1 MVPLI
6 YMILLLFVIKLSNAK
21 YKDYIMPLDKKL
33 NPLKNFLSAG
43 LFIIDLLGIKK
54 SAMLN
59 RQLMIKISELYGSQK
74 AAYYSKIHYANKIVY
89 MLAGILLIMIAGSF
103 TRIDIGFW
111 FFSVSLITGIYYS
124 SEKEIDKK
132 VNKRRTEIR
141 LGFPDFL
148 NSLTLLVN
156 AGLTVVRAW
165 EKASFNNKDE
175 NNALY
180 RELKLVI
187 SEINSGISECKAYEN
202 FAKRCRTPEIT
213 RSVSVILQNLRKGS
227 SEIVPVLRVQANE
240 CWEMRKSV
248 AKKLGE
254 EASSKLLFPMMLIFI
269 SILLIVLTPAVLSMR
284 QVLN

>member
-1 MVPLI
+1 MV
-6 YMILLLFVIKLSNAK
+6 LLLFAIKLSYSK
-21 YKDYIMPLDKKL
+21 YSEFILPLDKKSY
-33 NPLKNFLSAG
+33 PLKTLIPVG
-43 LFIIDLLGIKK
+43 LIIIDLLRIKT
-54 SAMLN
+54 SGMLN
-59 RQLMIKISELYGSQK
+59 RQLIIKISELYGTQN
-74 AAYYSKIHYANKIVY
+74 AAYYSKIYYANIIVY

-103 TRIDIGFW
+103 TGTDIEFW
-111 FFSVSLITGIYYS
+111 VFSVLLIAGIYYS
-124 SEKEIDKK
+124 SEREIDKRL
-132 VNKRRTEIR
+132 NNRRTEIR

-165 EKASFNNKDE
+165 EKVSSNKQDD

-180 RELKLVI
+180 RELNLVI
-187 SEINSGISECKAYEN
+187 SEINSGIPESKAYEN

-227 SEIVPVLRVQANE
+227 SEIVSVLRVQANE

-269 SILLIVLTPAVLSMR
+269 SILLIVLTPAVLSLR

>member
-54 SAMLN
+54 SGMLN

>member
-1 MVPLI
+1 MLPLI
-6 YMILLLFVIKLSNAK
+6 YMVLLLFAIKLSYSK
-21 YKDYIMPLDKKL
+21 YSEFILPLDKKSY
-33 NPLKNFLSAG
+33 PLKTLIPVG
-43 LFIIDLLGIKK
+43 LIIIDLLRIKT
-54 SAMLN
+54 SGMLN
-59 RQLMIKISELYGSQK
+59 RQLIIKISELYGTQN
-74 AAYYSKIHYANKIVY
+74 AAYYSKIYYANIIVY

-103 TRIDIGFW
+103 TGTDIEFW
-111 FFSVSLITGIYYS
+111 VFSVLLIAGIYYS
-124 SEKEIDKK
+124 SEREIDKRL
-132 VNKRRTEIR
+132 NNRRTEIR

-165 EKASFNNKDE
+165 EKVSSNKQDD

-180 RELKLVI
+180 RELNLVI
-187 SEINSGISECKAYEN
+187 SEINSGIPESKAYEN

-227 SEIVPVLRVQANE
+227 SEIVSVLRVQANE

-269 SILLIVLTPAVLSMR
+269 SILLIVLTPAVLSLR